1 LLLSFLDGLTLVFR
15 HNAVCLALRRR
26 RITWRFGG
34 LFLESREKESAV
46 RIHTAFVTTAAIVAI
61 AVPAVAG
68 AAPPEHHYVP
78 TAVVTSFYPGTIAV
92 TGSCTMT
99 LIAGHVSSFR
109 CPGSTQSQASGGRCT
124 LTVAAGHL
132 WTYSCPAKAG
142 GAALQGAS
150 RGAIPSSC
158 RTIVMSGY
166 RWTFSCS
173 RTAFD
178 GR

>member
-1 LLLSFLDGLTLVFR
+1 
-15 HNAVCLALRRR
+15 
-26 RITWRFGG
+26 
-34 LFLESREKESAV
+34 V
-46 RIHTAFVTTAAIVAI
+46 RIHTAIVTTAAIVAM

-78 TAVVTSFYPGTIAV
+78 TAVVTSVYPGTSAV
-92 TGSCTMT
+92 PGSCTMT

-109 CPGSTQSQASGGRCT
+109 CPGSTQSHANGGRCT
-124 LTVAAGHL
+124 LNVAAGYL
-132 WTYSCPAKAG
+132 WTYSCPSGKPG
-142 GAALQGAS
+142 GAYVQGVS

-158 RTIVMSGY
+158 RAMVDSGF
-166 RWTFSCS
+166 RWIYSCP